1 MSQSQNQF
9 AWLDGKLV
17 PLKKATVPLLTHSL
31 HYGSAVFEGI
41 RFYQTPKGPAIF
53 RLSEH
58 VDRLLLSARVLAMP
72 VKYSKAELM
81 RAIIATVKKNK
92 LPAGYIRPIIYYGE
106 KMGLNPT
113 GAPLHIAIAAWP
125 WGSYLGDKP
134 VSVKTS
140 SYIRIHPDSVETKAK
155 VSGYYVNSIYA
166 TLEAHKSGF
175 HEALLLDH
183 NGNVAEGP
191 GENIFMVKRGKLYTP
206 PLGTILPG
214 ITRNTIIALARE
226 LKISVTEKKLKLSDL
241 KSADELFFCGTA
253 AEVTSIGK
261 LDAKKF
267 TKAPGPITSRIRAH
281 YLNVVHGNTP
291 QHQQWLTFMK

>member
-1 MSQSQNQF
+1 MSKPKPRF
-9 AWLDGKLV
+9 AWVDGNMI
-17 PLKKATVPLLTHSL
+17 PLKDATIPLLTHSL

-41 RFYQTPKGPAIF
+41 RFYNTPNGPAIF

-58 VDRLLLSARVLAMP
+58 VDRLLLSARVLSMP
-72 VKYSKAELM
+72 VKYSKTALIH
-81 RAIIATVKKNK
+81 AIVATVKKNK
-92 LPAGYIRPIIYYGE
+92 LPAGYIRPIIYFGE

-113 GAPLHIAIAAWP
+113 GAPLHTAIAAWP

-166 TLEAHKSGF
+166 TLEAHKHGF

-183 NGNVAEGP
+183 NRNVAEGP

-214 ITRNTIIALARE
+214 ITRSTIMTLARE
-226 LKISVTEKKLKLSDL
+226 LKIPVTEKILKLRDL

-267 TKAPGPITSRIRAH
+267 TKAPGPLTSRIRSL
-281 YLNVVHGNTP
+281 YLNVVHGKIPRHTN
-291 QHQQWLTFMK
+291 WLMVVR